1 MSEATKRIL
10 ALFPAEDL
18 PEGEIR
24 AETLPNGDVIAVYNV
39 DGNFFATQDQ
49 CSHGEASLSEEGEL
63 CGKFVECSWHFGTFD
78 VTTGEPGLMP
88 CEIPLKTYAVFV
100 ADGKVSIEY

>member
-1 MSEATKRIL
+1 MSLDTVNTI
-10 ALFPAEDL
+10 ALFPVEDL

-24 AETLPNGDVIAVYNV
+24 GETLPNGEVIAVYNV
-39 DGNFFATQDQ
+39 DGAFFATQNK

-88 CEIPLKTYAVFV
+88 CEIPLKTYRVFV
-100 ADGKVSIEY
+100 ADGKVCVEY

>member
-1 MSEATKRIL
+1 MSEDKIETVP
-10 ALFPAEDL
+10 LFPADDL

-24 AETLPNGDVIAVYNV
+24 AETLPNGDAIAVYNV
-39 DGNFFATQDQ
+39 DGSFFATQDQ
-49 CSHGEASLSEEGEL
+49 CTHGEASLSEEGEL

-88 CEIPLKTYAVFV
+88 CEIPLKTYNVFV
-100 ADGKVSIEY
+100 ADGKVCIEY

>member
-1 MSEATKRIL
+1 MNGDTTNKI
-10 ALFPAEDL
+10 ALFPADDL

-39 DGNFFATQDQ
+39 DGTFYATQDQ
-49 CSHGEASLSEEGEL
+49 CSHGEASLAEEGDL

-78 VTTGEPGLMP
+78 VTTGEPGLTP
-88 CEIPLKTYAVFV
+88 CEIPLKTYRASVE
-100 ADGKVSIEY
+100 DGKVCVEY